1 MERSIPVGFFER
13 YPELQDPAVQRCVL
27 LDEDV
32 IPTQKGCVA
41 EKAAGLLTGDR
52 DRAYGDPYEESKRIC
67 GIYNAIREG
76 SNGGWRLTPIEFEY
90 VMLALK
96 LSRQQNSHQRD
107 NWVDLCGYADIACS
121 VMEHTIAEIRS
132 AIRVSD
138 ALDGVSGS

>member
-1 MERSIPVGFFER
+1 MVIPEMIRGR
-13 YPELQDPAVQRCVL
+13 YPELSDPAVQRCVL
-27 LDEDV
+27 SDEDV
-32 IPTQKGCVA
+32 IPVSKGGTA

-52 DRAYGDPYEESKRIC
+52 DRAYGDPYEEAKRIC

-90 VMLALK
+90 VMMAMK

-107 NWVDLCGYADIACS
+107 NFVDLCGYADIACS
-121 VMEHTIAEIRS
+121 VMERTVSEIRS

-138 ALDGVSGS
+138 ALDGVEGS